1 MTTKPILDFNDQS
14 LKNFFLGSRQSM
26 WVTDL
31 AFESILDVNHT
42 AEKTFG
48 YSRTEF
54 LATPLPNIILQTAYQ
69 KLPFDEKQMTK
80 ELGFTARSGKKIYA
94 ETTLSAILLD
104 GKEAWLF
111 TMVDVT
117 EKKLYRQMLE
127 EGIDEELSLKAK
139 NKELK
144 DLAYMNFHLVRKPL
158 ANILGLVN
166 VLDGSVNSEK
176 TLTEV
181 LAFLKESG
189 NELDELI
196 KNLDPQQY

>member
-1 MTTKPILDFNDQS
+1 MTINPTLDFNDQS
-14 LKNFFLGSRQSM
+14 MKNFFMSSRHPM
-26 WVTDL
+26 CITDL
-31 AFESILDVNHT
+31 AFQSILEVNHT
-42 AEKTFG
+42 AERTFG
-48 YSRTEF
+48 YNHLEF

-69 KLPFDEKQMTK
+69 KLPFDGKQLTR
-80 ELGFTARSGKKIYA
+80 ELCFTARSGKNIYA
-94 ETTLSAILLD
+94 ETTLSAILLE

-111 TMVDVT
+111 TMTDVT
-117 EKKLYRQMLE
+117 EKKLYRGMLE
-127 EGIDEELSLKAK
+127 EAIDEEISLKAK

-166 VLDGSVNSEK
+166 VLDGSVTSAK
-176 TLTEV
+176 TLADV

-196 KNLDPQQY
+196 KKLDPQQY

>member
-1 MTTKPILDFNDQS
+1 MTPNLTLDFKDKS
-14 LKNFFLGSRQSM
+14 LQNFFLSSRQPM
-26 WVTDL
+26 WIADL
-31 AFESILDVNHT
+31 AFQSVLEVNVT

-48 YSRTEF
+48 YTRIEF
-54 LATPLPNIILQTAYQ
+54 LATPLPNIILQKEYQ
-69 KLPFDEKQMTK
+69 KLPFDGKPMTK
-80 ELGFTARSGKKIYA
+80 ELCLTSKTGKNIYA
-94 ETTLSAILLD
+94 ETTFSKILLE

-111 TMVDVT
+111 TMTDIT

-127 EGIDEELSLKAK
+127 DAIDEELGLKAK

-144 DLAYMNFHLVRKPL
+144 DLAYQNFHLVRKPL

-166 VLDGSVNSEK
+166 VLDCSVISEK
-176 TLTEV
+176 TLADV

-189 NELDELI
+189 NELDGLI

>member
-1 MTTKPILDFNDQS
+1 MTTSPMLDFNDQS
-14 LKNFFLGSRQSM
+14 LKNFFLGSPQSM
-26 WVTDL
+26 WIADL
-31 AFESILDVNHT
+31 TFESILEVNHT

-48 YSRTEF
+48 YNRTEF
-54 LATPLPNIILQTAYQ
+54 LTTPLQNIILPKAYQ
-69 KLPFDEKQMTK
+69 KLPFDEKQLTK
-80 ELGFTARSGKKIYA
+80 ELGFIANSGKKIYA

-111 TMVDVT
+111 TIVDVT
-117 EKKLYRQMLE
+117 EKKMYRQMLE

-166 VLDGSVNSEK
+166 VLDVSINSEK
-176 TLTEV
+176 TLAEV

>member
-1 MTTKPILDFNDQS
+1 MTTNPRLDFNDQS
-14 LKNFFLGSRQSM
+14 LKNFFLGSRQPM
-26 WVTDL
+26 WIVDL
-31 AFESILDVNHT
+31 AFQSILEINHT

-48 YSRTEF
+48 YNRPEF
-54 LATPLPNIILQTAYQ
+54 LATPLPNIILQKEYQ
-69 KLPFDEKQMTK
+69 KLPFGEKQLTK
-80 ELGFTARSGKKIYA
+80 ELCFASKTGKNIYA
-94 ETTLSAILLD
+94 ETTLSEILLD

-127 EGIDEELSLKAK
+127 DAIDEELSLKAK

-144 DLAYMNFHLVRKPL
+144 DLAYLNFHMVRKPL

-176 TLTEV
+176 TLADV

>member
-1 MTTKPILDFNDQS
+1 
-14 LKNFFLGSRQSM
+14 
-26 WVTDL
+26 
-31 AFESILDVNHT
+31 
-42 AEKTFG
+42 
-48 YSRTEF
+48 
-54 LATPLPNIILQTAYQ
+54 
-69 KLPFDEKQMTK
+69 
-80 ELGFTARSGKKIYA
+80 
-94 ETTLSAILLD
+94 
-104 GKEAWLF
+104 
-111 TMVDVT
+111 
-117 EKKLYRQMLE
+117 MLE